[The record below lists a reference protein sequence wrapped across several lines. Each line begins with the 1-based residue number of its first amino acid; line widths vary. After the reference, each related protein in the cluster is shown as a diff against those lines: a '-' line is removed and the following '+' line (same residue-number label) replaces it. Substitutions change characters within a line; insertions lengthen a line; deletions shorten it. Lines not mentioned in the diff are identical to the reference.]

1 MADIEITE
9 HSERHTAGVRAQI
22 PMAGLTDFFSRAFV
36 ETMGVLQA
44 QGVSPTGAPF
54 GKYYGRPDEMVD
66 VEAGFPVAA
75 TITPAGAVTPG
86 ILPGG
91 SVVQA
96 IHIGSYDT
104 MERTYAE
111 IERFFRDAKLT
122 PSDVMWEN
130 YLTDPAAE
138 QDPAKWRTQICWPAK

>member
-1 MADIEITE
+1 M
-9 HSERHTAGVRAQI
+9 R
-22 PMAGLTDFFSRAFV
+22 
-36 ETMGVLQA
+36 VLQA

-75 TITPAGAVTPG
+75 TITPAGSVTPG